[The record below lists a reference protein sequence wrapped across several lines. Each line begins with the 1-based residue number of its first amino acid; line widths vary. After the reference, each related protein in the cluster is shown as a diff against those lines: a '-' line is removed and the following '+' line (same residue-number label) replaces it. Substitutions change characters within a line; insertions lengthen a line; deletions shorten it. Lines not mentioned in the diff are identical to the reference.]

1 MTSAII
7 VAAGRGTRMGPDTDK
22 LFLEVSGAPV
32 VAHTWERFDD
42 SESIDEIVLVI
53 REGMKTA
60 FEELAATLELRK
72 PYRFAIGGKERQDSV
87 WNGLQAIAPAADLVA
102 IQDAARPCTPVG
114 LIEAT
119 LNAARATGAAVAAQ
133 RVSDTI
139 KQSDDG
145 QTIARHLDRSRLWAV
160 QTPQAFRTE
169 ILRKAMAAV
178 REKGLLVTDDTA
190 ACEFI
195 GQPVRLVESTKPNP
209 KVTVPAD
216 LHHIELLLR

>member
-7 VAAGRGTRMGPDTDK
+7 VAGGRGTRMGPDIDK

-87 WNGLQAIAPAADLVA
+87 WNGLLAVAPAAELVA

-119 LNAARATGAAVAAQ
+119 LEAARETGAAVAAQ

-145 QTIARHLDRSRLWAV
+145 HIIARHLERSHLWAV

-169 ILRKAMAAV
+169 ILRKALAAV

-216 LHHIELLLR
+216 LHYIELLLR